1 MSSKPETLRRF
12 EEELEALPVDEP
24 LPDET
29 FDGLESAKDIEILSK
44 LDLLTYGRERKS
56 WAKKLG
62 ISATLLD
69 KIVAQEKSKLS
80 QAGVTGQGKPIFAT
94 DPELLAA
101 VPDGAELLHDLEQ
114 TFSRH
119 LTLPDGAATVLALWT
134 LFSHCHDVFQISPLL
149 AITSPEKGCGKS
161 SVLMLLSALAR
172 KPLATSNITGSAL
185 FRSVEQFQPTM
196 LVDEADSFFDGKDD
210 LRGILNSGWQRSMAH
225 VTRTVGDDFTPRAFS
240 TWCPKSI
247 AAIGK
252 LPGTIMDRSL
262 EIRMR
267 RQTSAEQATITPLRA
282 DRLGQFEPLR
292 QAAWTWASA
301 IVQDGALSRH
311 EPEMPEGFTNRL
323 GDNWRPLFTIADVIG
338 QEWPERAREAATA
351 LAAKGREESWGEQLL
366 RDVMEMFEEE
376 QTDRLLTCD
385 IVSRLAVM
393 EDRPWP
399 ECRNGYAIDARFVA
413 KTLGRYEANPRTMR
427 VKGRLGKGYLREV
440 IQEPFHRYCQQEL
453 ESTNEPKPEAEGF

>member
-1 MSSKPETLRRF
+1 MRNETLKPETLRRF
-12 EEELEALPVDEP
+12 EDELAELPSDEP
-24 LPDET
+24 LPGET
-29 FDGLESAKDIEILSK
+29 FDETESAQDIEMLAK

-56 WAKKLG
+56 SAKRLG

-69 KIVAQEKSKLS
+69 KIVVQEKAKLS
-80 QAGVTGQGKPIFAT
+80 QSGVTGQGKPIFAT

-119 LTLPDGAATVLALWT
+119 LTLPDGAATVLALWR
-134 LFSHCHDVFQISPLL
+134 LFSHCHDSFQISPLL

-161 SVLMLLSALAR
+161 SVLMLLSALVR

-196 LVDEADSFFDGKDD
+196 LVDEGDTFFDGKDD
-210 LRGILNSGWQRSMAH
+210 LRGILNSGWLRSSAH
-225 VTRTVGDDFTPRAFS
+225 VTRTVGENFEPKIFS

-267 RQTSAEQATITPLRA
+267 RQTSAEQSTLTPLRA
-282 DRLGQFEPLR
+282 DRLKQFEPLR

-323 GDNWRPLFTIADVIG
+323 GDNWRPLFTISDVIG
-338 QEWPERAREAATA
+338 QEWPERAREAAVDFA
-351 LAAKGREESWGEQLL
+351 SKGREESWGEQLL
-366 RDVMEMFEEE
+366 RDVMAMFDEEKK
-376 QTDRLLTCD
+376 DRLLSAD
-385 IVSRLAVM
+385 IVTRLAVM

-399 ECRNGYAIDARFVA
+399 ECRNGKPIDARWVA
-413 KTLGRYEANPRTMR
+413 KTLGRYELNPRTVR
-427 VKGRLGKGYLREV
+427 DDDRRGKGYLRESV
-440 IQEPFHRYCQQEL
+440 WDQFQRYC
-453 ESTNEPKPEAEGF
+453 SPKPTNPEPEADGF